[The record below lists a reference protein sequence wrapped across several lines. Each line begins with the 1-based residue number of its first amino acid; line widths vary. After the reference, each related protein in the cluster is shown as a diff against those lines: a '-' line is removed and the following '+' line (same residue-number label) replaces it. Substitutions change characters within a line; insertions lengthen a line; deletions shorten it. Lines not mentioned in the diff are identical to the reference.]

1 MILVDGEVVAKGEDI
16 SMVPLRS
23 GRSLRF
29 KQEEKDTIRE
39 IKGGSGVR
47 SLTPS
52 RRPRWC

>member
-1 MILVDGEVVAKGEDI
+1 MVP
-16 SMVPLRS
+16 MVPLRF